1 MLIVANTV
9 SPSHVQAIKNLPCKV
24 CDATGYLRRMA
35 TELGL
40 DYTLEGKLHQ
50 AMLDSGLAS
59 HLKITF
65 ARNSQ
70 ADVVIGLTLQEAL
83 VLKAEIPESVI
94 LYPALPIPN
103 FDGICFSDVTD
114 MILKITALLL

>member
-9 SPSHVQAIKNLPCKV
+9 SPSYVQEVKNLPCKV
-24 CDATGYLRRMA
+24 CDATTYLHQLS

-40 DYTLEGKLHQ
+40 DYTLEGKLHK
-50 AMLDSGLAS
+50 ALLDSGLS
-59 HLKITF
+59 SYLKVNF
-65 ARNSQ
+65 ARSSQ

-83 VLKAEIPESVI
+83 VLKVEIPESVI

-103 FDGICFSDVTD
+103 FDGVCFSDVTD
-114 MILKITALLL
+114 MVLKLTALLP